1 MCWTCNKAS
10 ASTIDSS
17 TGTTSLIET
26 SRHRFVLSDLDP
38 HGQRLHGAIKL
49 ATDRFKGSSVA
60 SFTGTSSEY
69 SFSFGKFRLLP
80 AQQILLEDEKPV
92 RLGSRALDILT
103 MLVEHAGELVS
114 KDELTARG
122 WPGTFVEE
130 SSLRVHIA
138 GLRRALGDGHAG
150 KRYVANIPGR
160 GYRFVAPVATSDA
173 KGPAAANPATAA
185 PTHNLPASLIRMIGR
200 DAVTSMLSAEL
211 PRRRFI
217 TIVGPG
223 GIGKTTVALAVANG
237 LIPTYRDGVRFVDLA
252 SLTDP
257 LLVPTTLA
265 FVLELPTRPGSQT
278 PELITFLRNKKILII
293 LDSCEHVVESAAAL
307 AVDMLKSAPGLNILA
322 TCREPLYAEG
332 ECVRRLM
339 PLKVPAI
346 TRKLT
351 ATEAL
356 AFPAVELFVER
367 AIERLDTFELTDTDA
382 PIVAEICRKL
392 DGIALA
398 IELAAGRVDAFGL
411 RELAKLLNDRFRLL
425 MRGRR
430 TALRRHQTLSA
441 ALDWSYEHLPDC
453 ERIVLRRL
461 AVFDSY
467 FTLESAIAVAGDA
480 NVAMLDVVNAL
491 ANLVANS
498 LVTADIGGDIVHYR
512 IHETTRVYAREKLV
526 ESGELERIARRKAEN
541 LQNLLEQ
548 AGLAPDGMPLMPVR

>member
-1 MCWTCNKAS
+1 
-10 ASTIDSS
+10 
-17 TGTTSLIET
+17 
-26 SRHRFVLSDLDP
+26 
-38 HGQRLHGAIKL
+38 
-49 ATDRFKGSSVA
+49 VA
-60 SFTGTSSEY
+60 SFTGIPAEY
-69 SFSFGKFRLLP
+69 SFSFGRFRLLP
-80 AQQILLEDEKPV
+80 GEQILLEDEKPV

-114 KDELTARG
+114 RDELTARV
-122 WPGTFVEE
+122 WPDTFVEE

-160 GYRFVAPVATSDA
+160 GYRFVAPVTVSEET
-173 KGPAAANPATAA
+173 GPAAPKAPTAV

-200 DAVTSMLSAEL
+200 DAVTNTLSAEL

-223 GIGKTTVALAVANG
+223 GIGKTTVALAVANRR
-237 LIPTYRDGVRFVDLA
+237 IATYHDGVRYVDLS

-257 LLVPTTLA
+257 LLMSSMLA
-265 FVLELPTRPGSQT
+265 SVFGLATSSGNQT
-278 PELITFLRNKKILII
+278 PELIAFLRNKRMLVV

-307 AVDMLKSAPGLNILA
+307 AVDLLKSAPGLNILA
-322 TCREPLYAEG
+322 TCREPLCAEG

-339 PLKVPAI
+339 PLKVPPA

-356 AFPAVELFVER
+356 AFPAVQLFVER
-367 AIERLDTFELTDTDA
+367 AIERLDTFKLTDADA

-411 RELAKLLNDRFRLL
+411 RELARLLDDRFRLL

-430 TALRRHQTLSA
+430 TALRRHQTLNA
-441 ALDWSYEHLPDC
+441 ALDWSYEFLHES
-453 ERIVLRRL
+453 ERIILRRL
-461 AVFDSY
+461 SVFDSH
-467 FTLESAIAVAGDA
+467 FTLESAIAVAGDSKI
-480 NVAMLDVVNAL
+480 AMLDVVNAL
-491 ANLVANS
+491 ANLVASS
-498 LVTADIGGDIVHYR
+498 LVTADIGSDIVHYR
-512 IHETTRVYAREKLV
+512 LLETTRVYARGKLA
-526 ESGELERIARRKAEN
+526 ESGELKRVTQRHAEN
-541 LQNLLEQ
+541 LQNVLEQ
-548 AGLAPDGMPLMPVR
+548 AGLAPDGTPLMRAR

>member
-1 MCWTCNKAS
+1 VA
-10 ASTIDSS
+10 A
-17 TGTTSLIET
+17 
-26 SRHRFVLSDLDP
+26 F
-38 HGQRLHGAIKL
+38 A
-49 ATDRFKGSSVA
+49 GSSA
-60 SFTGTSSEY
+60 EY
-69 SFSFGKFRLLP
+69 SFSFGRFRLLP
-80 AQQILLEDEKPV
+80 GEQILLEDEKPV

-114 KDELTARG
+114 RDELTARV
-122 WPGTFVEE
+122 WPDTFVEE

-150 KRYVANIPGR
+150 NRYVANIPGR
-160 GYRFVAPVATSDA
+160 GYRFVAPVAVSEET
-173 KGPAAANPATAA
+173 GPAAPKPPTAA

-200 DAVTSMLSAEL
+200 DAVANTLSAEL

-223 GIGKTTVALAVANG
+223 GIGKTTVALAVANRR
-237 LIPTYRDGVRFVDLA
+237 IAAYRDGVRYVDLA

-257 LLVPTTLA
+257 LLVPSMLA
-265 FVLELPTRPGSQT
+265 CVFGLATSAGNRT
-278 PELITFLRNKKILII
+278 PELIAFLRNKKMLVVF
-293 LDSCEHVVESAAAL
+293 DSCEHVIESAAAL
-307 AVDMLKSAPGLNILA
+307 AVDLLKSAPGQNILA
-322 TCREPLYAEG
+322 TCREPLCAEG

-339 PLKVPAI
+339 PLKVPAA

-356 AFPAVELFVER
+356 AFPAVQLFVER
-367 AIERLDTFELTDTDA
+367 AIERLDTFELTDADA

-411 RELAKLLNDRFRLL
+411 RELARLLDDRFRLL

-430 TALRRHQTLSA
+430 TAQRRHQTLNA
-441 ALDWSYEHLPDC
+441 ALDWSYEFLQEC
-453 ERIVLRRL
+453 ERIILRRL

-467 FTLESAIAVAGDA
+467 FTLESAIAVAGDSEIA
-480 NVAMLDVVNAL
+480 TVDVVNAL

-498 LVTADIGGDIVHYR
+498 LVTADIASDVVHYR
-512 IHETTRVYAREKLV
+512 LLETTRVYARGKLA
-526 ESGELERIARRKAEN
+526 ESGELERVARRHAEN
-541 LQNLLEQ
+541 LQNVLAQ
-548 AGLAPDGMPLMPVR
+548 AGLAPNGMPLMRVR

>member
-1 MCWTCNKAS
+1 MN
-10 ASTIDSS
+10 
-17 TGTTSLIET
+17 
-26 SRHRFVLSDLDP
+26 
-38 HGQRLHGAIKL
+38 
-49 ATDRFKGSSVA
+49 GSSVA
-60 SFTGTSSEY
+60 AFTGVSAAS
-69 SFSFGKFRLLP
+69 SFSFGRFRLLP
-80 AQQILLEDEKPV
+80 GQQILLEGEKPV

-103 MLVEHAGELVS
+103 MLVERAGELVS
-114 KDELTARG
+114 KDELTARV

-160 GYRFVAPVATSDA
+160 GYRFVARVAASQETSP
-173 KGPAAANPATAA
+173 PAPKPRTAA
-185 PTHNLPASLIRMIGR
+185 PMHNLPASLIRMIGR
-200 DAVTSMLSAEL
+200 EAVTGTLSAEL

-237 LIPTYRDGVRFVDLA
+237 LLATYRDGVRYVDLA
-252 SLTDP
+252 SVTDP
-257 LLVPTTLA
+257 LLIPGVLA
-265 FVLELPTRPGSQT
+265 FVCGLATSSGNQTLELTA
-278 PELITFLRNKKILII
+278 FLRNKKMLVV

-307 AVDMLKSAPGLNILA
+307 AVDLLKSVPGLNILA

-339 PLKVPAI
+339 PLKVPPAS
-346 TRKLT
+346 RKLT
-351 ATEAL
+351 AAEAL
-356 AFPAVELFVER
+356 AFSAVQLFVER
-367 AIERLDTFELTDTDA
+367 AIERLDAFDLTDADA

-411 RELAKLLNDRFRLL
+411 RELATLLNDRFRLL

-441 ALDWSYEHLPDC
+441 ALDWSYEFLPEC
-453 ERIVLRRL
+453 ERIILRRL

-467 FTLESAIAVAGDA
+467 FTLESAIAVAGDSKIA
-480 NVAMLDVVNAL
+480 TLDVLNAL

-498 LVTADIGGDIVHYR
+498 LVVADVGSDIVHYR
-512 IHETTRVYAREKLV
+512 LLETTRVYARGKLA
-526 ESGELERIARRKAEN
+526 ESGELEHVTRRHAEN
-541 LQNLLEQ
+541 LQSLLEQ
-548 AGLAPDGMPLMPVR
+548 AGLAPDGKPLMRVR

>member
-1 MCWTCNKAS
+1 
-10 ASTIDSS
+10 
-17 TGTTSLIET
+17 
-26 SRHRFVLSDLDP
+26 V
-38 HGQRLHGAIKL
+38 
-49 ATDRFKGSSVA
+49 AT
-60 SFTGTSSEY
+60 FTGVSAEC
-69 SFSFGKFRLLP
+69 SFSFGRFRLLP
-80 AQQILLEDEKPV
+80 GQQILLEDEKPV

-114 KDELTARG
+114 KNELTARV

-138 GLRRALGDGHAG
+138 GLRRILGDGHAG
-150 KRYVANIPGR
+150 NRYVANIPGR
-160 GYRFVAPVATSDA
+160 GYRFVAPVAASEEI
-173 KGPAAANPATAA
+173 GPAAPKAPTAA
-185 PTHNLPASLIRMIGR
+185 LTHNLPASLIRMIGR
-200 DAVTSMLSAEL
+200 DAVTSTISAEL

-237 LIPTYRDGVRFVDLA
+237 LIATYRDGVRYVDLA

-257 LLVPTTLA
+257 LLIPTMLA
-265 FVLELPTRPGSQT
+265 LVFGLATRSGDQT
-278 PELITFLRNKKILII
+278 RELIAFLGNKKVLVVF
-293 LDSCEHVVESAAAL
+293 DSCEHVVESAAAL
-307 AVDMLKSAPGLNILA
+307 AVDLLKSAPGLSILA
-322 TCREPLYAEG
+322 TCREPLCAEG

-339 PLKVPAI
+339 PLKVPAT

-356 AFPAVELFVER
+356 AFPAVQLFVER
-367 AIERLDTFELTDTDA
+367 AIERLDTFELTDADA

-411 RELAKLLNDRFRLL
+411 RELATLLNDRFRLL

-441 ALDWSYEHLPDC
+441 ALDWSYEFLQEC

-467 FTLESAIAVAGDA
+467 FTLESAFAVAGDCKIA
-480 NVAMLDVVNAL
+480 VLDVVNAL

-498 LVTADIGGDIVHYR
+498 LIIADIGSDIVYYR
-512 IHETTRVYAREKLV
+512 LLETTRVYARGKLA
-526 ESGELERIARRKAEN
+526 ESGELGHVTQRHAEN
-541 LQNLLEQ
+541 LQNVLEQ
-548 AGLAPDGMPLMPVR
+548 AGLAPDGMPLMRAR

>member
-1 MCWTCNKAS
+1 
-10 ASTIDSS
+10 
-17 TGTTSLIET
+17 
-26 SRHRFVLSDLDP
+26 V
-38 HGQRLHGAIKL
+38 
-49 ATDRFKGSSVA
+49 ATFAGVSPECA
-60 SFTGTSSEY
+60 
-69 SFSFGKFRLLP
+69 FSFGRFRLLP
-80 AQQILLEDEKPV
+80 GQQILLEDEKPV

-114 KDELTARG
+114 KDELTARV

-150 KRYVANIPGR
+150 NRYVANIPGR
-160 GYRFVAPVATSDA
+160 GYRFVAPVAASEEIS
-173 KGPAAANPATAA
+173 PAAPKA
-185 PTHNLPASLIRMIGR
+185 PTTAPRHNLPASLIRMIGR
-200 DAVTSMLSAEL
+200 DAVIGTLSAAL
-211 PRRRFI
+211 PRRRFM

-237 LIPTYRDGVRFVDLA
+237 LIATYRDGVRYVDLA

-257 LLVPTTLA
+257 SLMPTMLA
-265 FVLELPTRPGSQT
+265 FVLGLPTRSGNQT
-278 PELITFLRNKKILII
+278 PELIAFLANKKMLVVF
-293 LDSCEHVVESAAAL
+293 DSCEHVVESAAAL
-307 AVDMLKSAPGLNILA
+307 AVDLLKSAPGLSILA
-322 TCREPLYAEG
+322 TCREPLCAEG
-332 ECVRRLM
+332 ECVRRLT
-339 PLKVPAI
+339 PLKVPPAS
-346 TRKLT
+346 RKLT

-356 AFPAVELFVER
+356 AFPAVQLFVER
-367 AIERLDTFELTDTDA
+367 AIERLDTFELTDADA

-411 RELAKLLNDRFRLL
+411 RELATLLNDRFRLL

-441 ALDWSYEHLPDC
+441 ALDWSYEFLQEC
-453 ERIVLRRL
+453 ERVVLRRL

-467 FTLESAIAVAGDA
+467 FTLESAIAVAGDSKI
-480 NVAMLDVVNAL
+480 AMLDVVDAL

-498 LVTADIGGDIVHYR
+498 LVTADIGSDVVHYR
-512 IHETTRVYAREKLV
+512 LLETTRVYLRGKLA
-526 ESGELERIARRKAEN
+526 ESGELGRVTQRHAED

-548 AGLAPDGMPLMPVR
+548 AGLAPDGTPLMRVR